1 MAVVLWVLAGIAA
14 LAVIGTV
21 IAMCILADRAD
32 EVMRDD

>member
-1 MAVVLWVLAGIAA
+1 MAILLWVLAGIVA
-14 LAVIGTV
+14 LALVGTV